1 MLIGYD
7 ESHDVCNENEAQ
19 IDNAE
24 IYGQTFGKNCRI
36 NSAKQNLKGIKN
48 TKPRDLESFGF
59 DNEALN
65 NKYQVNKQKKG
76 KLKTY
81 MENKHNSIMHEERG
95 SPRDH
100 EV

>member
-1 MLIGYD
+1 MIGYD

-24 IYGQTFGKNCRI
+24 IYGQTFGKNSRK

-59 DNEALN
+59 ENEAFN
-65 NKYQVNKQKKG
+65 NKIQVNK
-76 KLKTY
+76 
-81 MENKHNSIMHEERG
+81 
-95 SPRDH
+95 
-100 EV
+100 